1 MSQINQARWAW
12 WFLAALSRS
21 VFFRRLLVALS
32 KAPIFGAPLRRLVSR
47 VFPQKT
53 RVWFRIP
60 TGLGKGL
67 WVNLDPRFEMD
78 YASGKYERQVEQKLS
93 ELLRPGAVFYDVG
106 AHIGVLSLVAARLVG
121 TQGIV
126 FAFEADP
133 ANAARVEEHS
143 QRNGLIQIRIVPSAV
158 WSTGGRLRF
167 ERASTQSSLNQ
178 GAVATERT
186 ETTVNTVDVD
196 AIALD
201 DFSCRH
207 APPDLIKI
215 DVEGAEGAV
224 LRGCEQIFATKRP
237 VLICEVHHEDAFGE
251 ISRWL
256 LKQNYSFEWLVDSP
270 NFPRHMLAK
279 WHK

>member
-1 MSQINQARWAW
+1 VPQINQTRWAS
-12 WFLAALSRS
+12 WFLAALSRPIL
-21 VFFRRLLVALS
+21 FRRLFATLS
-32 KAPIFGAPLRRLVSR
+32 KAPILGAPLRRLVHR

-53 RVWFRIP
+53 RVWFRIS
-60 TGLGKGL
+60 GGHGKGL

-78 YASGKYERQVEQKLS
+78 YASGNYERRVEQKLS
-93 ELLRPGAVFYDVG
+93 EHLRPGTVFYDVG

-121 TQGIV
+121 AQGAV

-143 QRNGLIQIRIVPSAV
+143 RRNGLTQIHIVPCAA
-158 WSTGGRLRF
+158 WSTEGRLRF

-178 GAVATERT
+178 GTVATERAEPT
-186 ETTVNTVDVD
+186 ANTIEVD

-215 DVEGAEGAV
+215 DVEGAEAAV

-237 VLICEVHHEDAFGE
+237 LLICEVHHEDALGDV
-251 ISRWL
+251 SRWL